1 MKDTVCMY
9 QRVMGCDGA
18 SHEPIAV
25 CDPEIP
31 KIAALKELCVISSRH
46 LGTRKGTYT
55 EGKYRYYW

>member
-9 QRVMGCDGA
+9 QRVMSCDGA

-31 KIAALKELCVISSRH
+31 KIAGGVRH
-46 LGTRKGTYT
+46 SKSYV
-55 EGKYRYYW
+55 